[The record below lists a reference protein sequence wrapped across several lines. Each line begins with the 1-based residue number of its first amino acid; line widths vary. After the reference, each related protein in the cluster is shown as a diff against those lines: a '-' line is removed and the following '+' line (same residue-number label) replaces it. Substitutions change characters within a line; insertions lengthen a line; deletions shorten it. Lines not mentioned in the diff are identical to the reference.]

1 MATAAA
7 KTKPRAKAATAAKV
21 IPIKPKAVR
30 KAKTQLTPVAKS
42 LKKAQAKPRNQKVPD
57 WVHTKISIREILE
70 MIVNKSLK
78 IDPIGNRPSTVD
90 AEGNAKNRG
99 IIESIR
105 EGIGVSQII
114 LRDISDEKDLKN
126 LYGDAVDY
134 VVIDGG
140 HRTRA
145 LKWFVHEDRFGITIN
160 GKVFRWKNLSES
172 DREFIMN
179 FEIPVSIVKCDADQ
193 AMEIFL
199 AYNKT
204 TVVKPYSIIMSNEQ
218 SEICKFVRQQTRTW
232 DEYGTFCHPVFRL
245 EDEEP
250 KYHHGRVP
258 NKHNIWD
265 TYVFVAIHKVLGK
278 GNVAAGESQTKE
290 LIKTVDSLSNH
301 EKAEVRKFLDTL
313 LEVYNY
319 NQKSIT
325 NEYFGCFQA
334 VYFAEY
340 EEADGNLKIGDMQL
354 FTQKFHAAWAKLV
367 SKKNTRLHTNHKG
380 DKVPMYKFIEDAAI
394 EFTHVKQQKEVA
406 ALFRKEM
413 YK

>member
-1 MATAAA
+1 MANA
-7 KTKPRAKAATAAKV
+7 V
-21 IPIKPKAVR
+21 NVVPIQPKAIR
-30 KAKTQLTPVAKS
+30 KAKTKTKLTPVAKS
-42 LKKAQAKPRNQKVPD
+42 LKKIQPKPRKQKVPT
-57 WVHTKISIREILE
+57 WKHIEVTVREILE
-70 MIVNKSLK
+70 MITNKSLK

-105 EGIGVSQII
+105 EGIGVSQLI
-114 LRDISDEKDLKN
+114 LRDITEETDLKN
-126 LYGDAVDY
+126 LYGDSVDY

-145 LKWFVHEDRFGITIN
+145 LKWFIHDDRFGITIN
-160 GKVFRWKNLSES
+160 GKVFRWKNLSDT
-172 DREFIMN
+172 DRDFMWN
-179 FEIPVSIVKCDADQ
+179 FPIPVSIVQCDADQ

-245 EDEEP
+245 ENEEP
-250 KYHHGRVP
+250 KYHYGKVP

-265 TYVFVAIHKVLGK
+265 TYVFIAIHKVLGK
-278 GNVAAGESQTKE
+278 GNVLAGEAQTKE
-290 LIKTVDSLSNH
+290 LVNTVAALTNH
-301 EKAEVRKFLDTL
+301 EKAEVRKFLDAL

-319 NQKSIT
+319 NQKPIT
-325 NEYFGCFQA
+325 LEYFGCFQA

-340 EEADGNLKIGDMQL
+340 EDADGNLKIADMQL

-367 SKKNTRLHTNHKG
+367 NNKKSTKTHKNHKG
-380 DKVPMYKFIEDAAI
+380 DAVPLHKFINEACI
-394 EFTHVKQQKEVA
+394 EFTHVKQQREVA
-406 ALFRKEM
+406 EFFRKEM